1 MAQQGLASSVPFANF
16 ISSTNDG
23 WIMNLVLGMMY
34 VVFPVFWIG
43 MLSWIGVNLG
53 TAISTG
59 LEKGGSLPQKAGA
72 EAGRDAQKIATDKAG
87 GALKGGLKLK

>member
-1 MAQQGLASSVPFANF
+1 VS
-16 ISSTNDG
+16 IKNDG
-23 WIMNLVLGMMY
+23 HYFCRAGGNRPDGLNE
-34 VVFPVFWIG
+34 PVT
-43 MLSWIGVNLG
+43 IGVNLG

>member
-1 MAQQGLASSVPFANF
+1 MADQGLTSSVPFANF
-16 ISSTNDG
+16 MSSTNDG

-34 VVFPVFWIG
+34 LVFPTFWIG

-59 LEKGGSLPQKAGA
+59 LEKGGSQPQDAGS
-72 EAGRDAQKIATDKAG
+72 EAGRDAQKFVTDKAG
-87 GALKGGLKLK
+87 GVVKGSLK